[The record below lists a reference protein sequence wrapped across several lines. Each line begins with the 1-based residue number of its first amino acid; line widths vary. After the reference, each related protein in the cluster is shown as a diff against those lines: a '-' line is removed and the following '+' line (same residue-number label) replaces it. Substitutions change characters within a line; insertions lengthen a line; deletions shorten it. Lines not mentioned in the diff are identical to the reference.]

1 MHWPVSTPRLVR
13 ARLRQ
18 NRALQLRAAGF
29 SYAAIARELGFGS
42 RASAYKSVKRALD
55 ATRAEAAL
63 AQRIMSRFRLER
75 SLENFAAAVESGNF
89 TKAFRMIQFALA
101 MDRRCGGR

>member
-1 MHWPVSTPRLVR
+1 MSWPVSTPRLVR

-18 NRALQLRAAGF
+18 NMAVQLRAAGC
-29 SYAAIARELGFGS
+29 SYAAIARQLGFGS

-63 AQRIMSRFRLER
+63 AQRIMFRFRLER
-75 SLENFAAAVESGNF
+75 SLEGFAAAVESGDLS
-89 TKAFRMIQFALA
+89 KAFRMIRFALA